1 MDRANFREIAG
12 FTYSL
17 EKMNA
22 SSWYSCANSFHMA
35 TMVLGDNIN
44 TIDLGIRVFLLNAA
58 LSIELLLKAII
69 VATRNE
75 VHETHSLP
83 KLAKEA
89 EVPFSA
95 AQQSTLELLS
105 EILIWR
111 GRYPVPTKAETWNH
125 YYDHTLPKHIVQKTK
140 ERVYRTMKKPETFP
154 TNENIEKIW
163 KLAHQRWEAVQVKI
177 R

>member
-1 MDRANFREIAG
+1 MNKAKIREIAG
-12 FTYSL
+12 LTYSSA
-17 EKMNA
+17 KMNP
-22 SSWYSCANSFHMA
+22 SSWYSCANSFHTA
-35 TMVLGDNIN
+35 TNILRENIN
-44 TIDLGIRVFLLNAA
+44 TIDGGMRVVLLNAA

-69 VATRNE
+69 VATGNE
-75 VHETHSLP
+75 APEIHSLR

-89 EVPFSA
+89 GVPFSA

-111 GRYPVPTKAETWNH
+111 GRYPVPTKEETWN
-125 YYDHTLPKHIVQKTK
+125 DFFDRILEKHIIRQTK
-140 ERVYRTMKKPETFP
+140 GKVYSTLKRPETFP

-163 KLAHQRWEAVQVKI
+163 KFAHQRWDAVQAKT